1 MMKFKM
7 NDKTKKILIEIFYV
21 AVIAAV
27 CFKLLHDITK
37 VMDIQFAD
45 ETAYLGRGIEFGWRS
60 LFADGFIYYA
70 WYKLLSVVV
79 KDAITLYYVNYS
91 ILFTLLPILM
101 YALLRKM
108 GRAPFAAAFFPI
120 AFAVSNIHIIAWPFI
135 TRFAV
140 CLILFTCLLILS
152 VKNEKLKYLIALC
165 GLILL
170 LYTRPEYV
178 LSLVI
183 FAFAAVVY
191 LVYRFMKLRQKVY
204 VFLALITLLLS
215 VFIVFIKNPAGG
227 ERSVVAFGQHYALN
241 LQQEGKISIN
251 PNTNWQTIMKDTF
264 GTADSVEQAF
274 MNNPRAMAEHILTNI
289 KRLPRRIIEISLP
302 YQTKNTFRV
311 KIAFLIFVGFLALA
325 ALWSFIKNI
334 HEQMKDRVY
343 YMLTAVLLIPLI
355 ISICLIFPRD
365 HYLLVLFAVV
375 LVLAAKNLPSS
386 KVFGGPGTFFQ
397 KGPWPPGANSKV
409 NTFLR
414 KFKWAPYVLILLILL
429 AVPWRAG
436 KNRGLMPQPVRDLK
450 NGCSNRMK
458 ISFIKDLKVNSRIVF
473 LGAGGSMKPYIDN
486 FRHVPEYQKD
496 VPFNAF
502 LEQEKIDMILIDN
515 RLKRD
520 TRFENDNEFK
530 EFLAGVPN
538 QTWTRMDMGKCRIY
552 LLVKK
557 DLLKNE

>member
-1 MMKFKM
+1 MKFKM
-7 NDKTKKILIEIFYV
+7 NEKTKKILIEIFYV

-27 CFKLLHDITK
+27 CFKLLHDISK

-60 LFADGFIYYA
+60 LFADGFVYYA
-70 WYKLLSVVV
+70 WYKLLSLVV
-79 KDAITLYYVNYS
+79 KDTVTLYYVNYS
-91 ILFTLLPILM
+91 ILFTLLPLLM

-108 GRAPFAAAFFPI
+108 GRAPFSAAFFPI

-140 CLILFTCLLILS
+140 CLILLTCLLIFS
-152 VKNEKLKYLIALC
+152 IKSEKLKYVIAFS

-183 FAFAAVVY
+183 FSIVVLIY
-191 LVYRFMKLRQKVY
+191 LVYRFIKSRQKRY
-204 VFLALITLLLS
+204 ALLALITLLLS
-215 VFIVFIKNPAGG
+215 VFIVFIKNPARE

-251 PNTNWQTIMKDTF
+251 PNTNWQRIMKDTF

-302 YQTKNTFRV
+302 YQTKNTFQV
-311 KIAFLIFVGFLALA
+311 KITFLIFVGFLALA
-325 ALWSFIKNI
+325 AIWGFIKNI
-334 HEQMKDRVY
+334 RAQMQDRVY
-343 YMLTAVLLIPLI
+343 YIFTAVLLVPLI
-355 ISICLIFPRD
+355 ISICFIFPRD

-375 LVLAAKNLPSS
+375 SVLAAKNLPASCCLRR
-386 KVFGGPGTFFQ
+386 PGTLSC
-397 KGPWPPGANSKV
+397 KGSWTSQSFSLFTYV
-409 NTFLR
+409 
-414 KFKWAPYVLILLILL
+414 VLILILI

-436 KNRGLMPQPVRDLK
+436 KNRGLLPHPVHGIKDK
-450 NGCSNRMK
+450 CSNLMK
-458 ISFIKDLKVNSRIVF
+458 ISFIKDLKRNDKIVF
-473 LGAGGSMKPYIDN
+473 LAAGGSMKPYIDN
-486 FRHVPEYQKD
+486 FRHVPEYQKEA
-496 VPFNAF
+496 PFNTF
-502 LEQEKIDMILIDN
+502 LEQEKINMILIDN

-530 EFLAGVPN
+530 EFLAKVPN

-557 DLLKNE
+557 DLLENE